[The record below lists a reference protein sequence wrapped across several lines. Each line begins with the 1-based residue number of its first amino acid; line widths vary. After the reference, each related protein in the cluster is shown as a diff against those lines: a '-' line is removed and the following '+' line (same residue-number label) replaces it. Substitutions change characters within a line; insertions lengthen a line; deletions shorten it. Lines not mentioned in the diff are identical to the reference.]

1 MKTNFLQAYK
11 QAPWRVQLQW
21 IGIFLLILVCL
32 AVIAGGYL
40 SISGRAAA
48 SGRHIQE
55 LEGEVDQLELEINDL
70 QTQLAYVSSARSMRE
85 RLKSLNMVML
95 DPMQALYLEVPGYQ
109 DQDTVVLAPAA
120 NSESAASPII
130 LPEFTSS
137 LWDWLSQKISEAQQA
152 TPVPTEVLP

>member
-1 MKTNFLQAYK
+1 MKTNFVQAYK

-32 AVIAGGYL
+32 AVVAGGYL
-40 SISGRAAA
+40 SMSGRAAA

-85 RLKSLNMVML
+85 RLKSLDMVML

-109 DQDTVVLAPAA
+109 GQDTVVLAPAA
-120 NSESAASPII
+120 NSESAASSII

-137 LWDWLSQKISEAQQA
+137 LWDWFSQKISETQQA